1 MSDEALTWQIG
12 VWNGIQ
18 CDIVRFQQAAGSV
31 TGQPPVSD
39 AGPGALADPRL
50 YVAR

>member
-31 TGQPPVSD
+31 TGPPPVSD